1 MSSATPSRLSPA
13 TADRRRLVAALADRL
28 VTGVRAMAFWSAAL
42 LPLVIVAALF
52 SGAVGASAVGIA
64 LAVNAACAIV
74 GHNYTPNA

>member
-1 MSSATPSRLSPA
+1 
-13 TADRRRLVAALADRL
+13 
-28 VTGVRAMAFWSAAL
+28 MAFWSAAL
-42 LPLVIVAALF
+42 LPLVIVGALF